1 MIPGDEIS
9 FAGAGGSGTELE
21 SLRRQIIESEG
32 KDGSIFD
39 SNKDR
44 QFEDVDENKETNGG
58 CTDENIVTV
67 NGYFEGASPA
77 WCDGQSG
84 EDYSI
89 WACAVHI
96 W

>member
-9 FAGAGGSGTELE
+9 FAGAGGSGAELE

-32 KDGSIFD
+32 KDASIFD
-39 SNKDR
+39 SNRDR
-44 QFEDVDENKETNGG
+44 QFEDVDESKETNGG

-67 NGYFEGASPA
+67 NGTPKAHHPH
-77 WCDGQSG
+77 GQSG